1 MGIGDDDTEQA
12 KPILPSKPHSFV
24 SSMGEDV
31 FNVIVNFVQ
40 K

>member
-1 MGIGDDDTEQA
+1 MGIGDDNTEAA
-12 KPILPSKPHSFV
+12 KPLIPSQPHMRV
-24 SSMGEDV
+24 SNMPEDV